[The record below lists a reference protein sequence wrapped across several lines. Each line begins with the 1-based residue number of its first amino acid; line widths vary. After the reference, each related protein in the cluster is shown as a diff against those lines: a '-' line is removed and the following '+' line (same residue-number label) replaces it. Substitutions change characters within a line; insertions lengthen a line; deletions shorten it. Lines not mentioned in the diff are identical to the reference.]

1 MTYTLH
7 VGEPGRKVENV
18 GNNKKEEG
26 REDESNEREDVR
38 AEMKGTKDGVD
49 ERVAAVGL
57 AASLCAVELMT
68 GIRVGLVG
76 RGGDCWDPPALLGS
90 RPALPP
96 SQEICG
102 NLTPFGLKS
111 PDKTKALWLN

>member
-1 MTYTLH
+1 MISKVYVRH

-18 GNNKKEEG
+18 GNNEKEEG

-38 AEMKGTKDGVD
+38 AEMKGTKHGVD
-49 ERVAAVGL
+49 ERVAAVGP
-57 AASLCAVELMT
+57 AASLCAMELMT
-68 GIRVGLVG
+68 GIRVGWGGGTAGIPCLVPG
-76 RGGDCWDPPALLGS
+76 
-90 RPALPP
+90 PALPP
-96 SQEICG
+96 SQETCG

>member
-1 MTYTLH
+1 M
-7 VGEPGRKVENV
+7 PGRKVENV
-18 GNNKKEEG
+18 GNNKRAEE
-26 REDESNEREDVR
+26 ESNEREDVR
-38 AEMKGTKDGVD
+38 AEMKGTKAGVD
-49 ERVAAVGL
+49 EKAAAVRL
-57 AASLCAVELMT
+57 AASLGALELMT

-76 RGGDCWDPPALLGS
+76 GHCWDPPSAPPLALLGS
-90 RPALPP
+90 KPP

>member
-7 VGEPGRKVENV
+7 VGEPGSKVENV

-76 RGGDCWDPPALLGS
+76 GGTAGIPRLCLVPG
-90 RPALPP
+90 RPSLHPRRSAG
-96 SQEICG
+96 I
-102 NLTPFGLKS
+102 
-111 PDKTKALWLN
+111 